1 MRRGPARPLPRDVKP
16 EKIQTETLPSR
27 GMNAPFASTILATVE
42 TDGRTAQCL
51 ADGLT
56 EALDPGETAIAAFE
70 AANGAWTVEIYF
82 EHAPDEAA
90 VRRLVADLAGEPAGL
105 SLVFAP
111 VPARDWV
118 AASLDGLPPVTAGR
132 FFVHGAH
139 HRARLPANRIGIE
152 IEAALAFGTG
162 HHGTT
167 RGCLLALDRIAK
179 VRRARP
185 ALPLPARWERVGV
198 RGRFHESEPPRI
210 SSRAQTRGAAPSP
223 GSLTRS
229 DLSPYTGRGE
239 GWRVLDVGTGTGV
252 LAITAARSLGANVI
266 AGDIDPVSVRLAREN
281 ARLNRAT
288 AIAIIHARGLADRRF
303 RARAPYHL
311 VFANILLGPLKGL
324 AKPIAALAA
333 PGAFVVLSGLLP
345 SQANAALA
353 AYRAHGLVLERRI
366 PLEGWMTLVLRRPVL
381 RCPSPARR

>member
-1 MRRGPARPLPRDVKP
+1 
-16 EKIQTETLPSR
+16 
-27 GMNAPFASTILATVE
+27 MNEPFASTILATVE
-42 TDGRTAQCL
+42 TDGRTAQRL

-70 AANGAWTVEIYF
+70 AADRAWTVEIYF
-82 EHAPDEAA
+82 EHEPDEAA
-90 VRRLVADLAGEPAGL
+90 VRRLVAGLAGEPAGQA
-105 SLVFAP
+105 LVFAP
-111 VPARDWV
+111 VAARDWV
-118 AASLDGLPPVTAGR
+118 AASLDGLPPVRAGR

-179 VRRARP
+179 ARRARP
-185 ALPLPARWERVGV
+185 APPLPARGERVGV
-198 RGRFHESEPPRI
+198 RGRFHESAPLRI
-210 SSRAQTRGAAPSP
+210 RSNAQNPETAPSP
-223 GSLTRS
+223 GLLRNPT
-229 DLSPYTGRGE
+229 SPRTRGE
-239 GWRVLDVGTGTGV
+239 VINRAAPLRKSWRVLDVGTGTGV
-252 LAITAARSLGANVI
+252 LAIAAARSLRANVI

-281 ARLNRAT
+281 ARLNRVPAL
-288 AIAIIHARGLADRRF
+288 AIIHARGLSDRRF
-303 RARAPYHL
+303 RAPYHL

-345 SQANAALA
+345 SQANAAFA
-353 AYRAHGLVLERRI
+353 AYRAHGFVLERRI
-366 PLEGWMTLVLRRPVL
+366 PLEGWMTLVLRRL
-381 RCPSPARR
+381 AIRRQ

>member
-1 MRRGPARPLPRDVKP
+1 
-16 EKIQTETLPSR
+16 
-27 GMNAPFASTILATVE
+27 MNEPFASTILATVE
-42 TDGRTAQCL
+42 TDGRTAQRL

-56 EALDPGETAIAAFE
+56 EMLDPGETAIAAFE
-70 AANGAWTVEIYF
+70 AADRTWTVEIYF

-90 VRRLVADLAGEPAGL
+90 VRRLVADLAGAATGRA
-105 SLVFAP
+105 LVFSP
-111 VPARDWV
+111 VAARDWV
-118 AASLDGLPPVTAGR
+118 AASLDGLPPVKAGR

-139 HRARLPANRIGIE
+139 HRARVAANRIGIE

-167 RGCLLALDRIAK
+167 RGCLLALDAITK
-179 VRRARP
+179 KSSRATP
-185 ALPLPARWERVGV
+185 APPLPARGERVGV
-198 RGRFHESEPPRI
+198 RGRLRESEPP
-210 SSRAQTRGAAPSP
+210 SK
-223 GSLTRS
+223 
-229 DLSPYTGRGE
+229 

-252 LAITAARSLGANVI
+252 LAIAAARALRGAVI

-281 ARLNRAT
+281 ARLNRVPAL
-288 AIAIIHARGLADRRF
+288 AIIHARGLGDRRF
-303 RARAPYHL
+303 RDGAPYDL

-324 AKPIAALAA
+324 AKPIAMLAA

-353 AYRAHGLVLERRI
+353 ACRAHGLVLERRI

-381 RCPSPARR
+381 RRSR

>member
-1 MRRGPARPLPRDVKP
+1 
-16 EKIQTETLPSR
+16 
-27 GMNAPFASTILATVE
+27 MNEPFASTILATVE
-42 TDGRTAQCL
+42 TDGRTAQRL

-70 AANGAWTVEIYF
+70 AADRAWTVEIYF
-82 EHAPDEAA
+82 EHPPDEAA
-90 VRRLVADLAGEPAGL
+90 VRRLVADLAGDGAGQA
-105 SLVFAP
+105 LVFSP
-111 VPARDWV
+111 VAARDWV
-118 AASLDGLPPVTAGR
+118 AASLDGLPPVRAGR

-179 VRRARP
+179 GRRARP
-185 ALPLPARWERVGV
+185 ALPLPARGERVGV
-198 RGRFHESEPPRI
+198 RGRFRESEHLRN
-210 SSRAQTRGAAPSP
+210 SSAAQTRGGAPSP

-229 DLSPYTGRGE
+229 DLSPHAARG
-239 GWRVLDVGTGTGV
+239 GSWRVLDVGTGTGV
-252 LAITAARSLGANVI
+252 LAIAAARALRGAVI
-266 AGDIDPVSVRLAREN
+266 AGDIDPMSVRLAREN
-281 ARLNRAT
+281 ARLNRVPSL
-288 AIAIIHARGLADRRF
+288 AIVHARGLGDRRF
-303 RARAPYHL
+303 RERAPYRL

-353 AYRAHGLVLERRI
+353 AYRAHGFVLERRI
-366 PLEGWMTLVLRRPVL
+366 PLEGWMTLVLRRTVL
-381 RCPSPARR
+381 RRPMLRRQ

>member
-1 MRRGPARPLPRDVKP
+1 
-16 EKIQTETLPSR
+16 
-27 GMNAPFASTILATVE
+27 VE
-42 TDGRTAQCL
+42 TDGRTAQRL

-70 AANGAWTVEIYF
+70 AADRSWTVEIYF

-90 VRRLVADLAGEPAGL
+90 VRRLVADLAGDAAGQA
-105 SLVFAP
+105 LVFSP
-111 VPARDWV
+111 VAARDWV
-118 AASLDGLPPVTAGR
+118 AASLDGLPPVRAGR

-139 HRARLPANRIGIE
+139 HRARVPANRIGIE

-179 VRRARP
+179 PSRSRAAPAPPLPDPLRARG
-185 ALPLPARWERVGV
+185 ERVGV
-198 RGRFHESEPPRI
+198 RGRFRESEQLRNSSAEPPR
-210 SSRAQTRGAAPSP
+210 G
-223 GSLTRS
+223 
-229 DLSPYTGRGE
+229 

-252 LAITAARSLGANVI
+252 LAISAARALRGAVI

-281 ARLNRAT
+281 ARLNRVPSL
-288 AIAIIHARGLADRRF
+288 AIIHARGLADRRF
-303 RARAPYHL
+303 QNAAPYRL

-324 AKPIAALAA
+324 AKPIATLAA

-381 RCPSPARR
+381 RRPKRRPSSR